1 MLDRRSIAVFCLVG
15 TFSARVVSV
24 HAQEADKSGMSPS
37 RMKLPK
43 GPGSIE
49 GTGENAEPNL
59 AQGLVTWGYPIAVP
73 AGYEQA
79 TPSIRLAYSS
89 GSGNSEVGIGWA
101 VSAPSIERMTS
112 KGLPKYSVDDL
123 FAAGG
128 SDELVRVDTTTGI
141 YRARY
146 EGSFVRYQW
155 VDQDKKGKAGYFKAE
170 YPDGR
175 VGYYGATVEG
185 VIEPTARVEGP
196 TGTFRY
202 HLVDMVDPLGHVLRY
217 EYLKDGSYSLLKR
230 ISYAFQEAENRNPRY
245 QVLFSYE
252 NRLDHL
258 SDAKP
263 GFDVRLTQRLK
274 GIQVLVQ
281 GNQLRRYALRYRTE
295 TVDDHL
301 SLLAGIQQYGIGDA
315 GPYPIDFQFTY
326 SNDSASRCVAIN
338 CRTDAANTCPE
349 TTCQSDGASDCTA
362 TDCQFPQLVTLDESL
377 GVDFSTGK
385 ADLID
390 INGDGLPDVVDTTL
404 ALHRFLVNHLDQNG
418 KPSFK
423 EEVAS
428 KVGSLQLDQPS
439 AQTVDLNG
447 DGFTDLVDTN
457 TGNGSARVLWN
468 NGVGEWTD
476 AGPVSNLGLPN
487 FAEAQNL
494 RFFDY
499 NNDKKIDLLFNDGS
513 NAFVYVNQGALKFVV
528 SDDIEPIGQP
538 FSQLQLADMNGDGL
552 QDPVELAYGIV
563 AYKLNLGWGRWSG
576 WIEMDNAPDVA
587 AGIVRLV
594 DINGDGL
601 SDVVTVQADKLRYQ
615 LNRDGRSFGTE
626 VTKPVDAMPSKT
638 EVRFADMNGN
648 GSTDIVWIPPSE
660 PVKFYELYPVR
671 PNLISSIQ
679 SGIGK
684 VIELSYGSSVRHMED
699 ARRAGKPWQYRLP
712 NPSTTLDT
720 IITHDTLTKV
730 KQTRRLAYSDGYYDG
745 TEKQFRGFEA
755 VTVTTEGDETAEPG
769 VVSSKFDV
777 GRSDSY
783 RKALLLAQSVTSNG
797 RELHAASNDYQE
809 CVVSGIAAQPATPVR
824 HVCQKSATNVIKEG
838 LASGEWVTTVEES
851 AWDGYGNRTKV
862 TKHGV
867 VSIGG
872 KACGPCERADGV
884 NGAPCGDSCL
894 GDESISET
902 KFVSPENTGGRWILN
917 RAAQSLTYGRAGGA
931 KKEKNYYYDG
941 DPLTDIEPGKL
952 TVGLLAKTE
961 ERLDATSFV
970 KSERYKYD
978 SNGNPVAS
986 WDPNGNE
993 RHFAYDAVGLHL
1005 VAEEVLF
1012 KKATPAYS
1020 LKMTA
1025 EYDPLH
1031 EQIIESSAWMR
1042 YEGDQAKSEPRSS
1055 YYDYDKFAR
1064 LTKIAKP
1071 GDSLDDPTEEY
1082 AYELSNPVSRIVRR
1096 ARSQSGAAPDVM
1108 EVQCFDGLGRK
1119 YQTRSL
1125 IDGSNF
1131 QVSGYTLFD
1140 HQGNA
1145 AISYQPYGPG
1155 SDRCDV
1161 AAPAKGNATKTK
1173 YDATQRAH
1181 EVTLPDGS
1189 MSKTAY
1195 APLRVAQYD
1204 PEDLDEKGPHH
1215 DTPEV
1220 TFTDGLGRTTA
1231 IDRYLAPA
1239 TPTRVTVTY
1248 DELSHLRGYVQIQGT
1263 TKIEKIQTYDLLGR
1277 VNTVSDP
1284 DSHDTSFSYD
1294 PAGNVLTETDARQ
1307 IVTVSTYDEANRV
1320 VTHQQQG
1327 DAKTLVTYQYDA
1339 TTGCTGCTHLEGML
1353 AKVTYPMGT
1362 GQGEDAVG
1370 YDLRGQPV
1378 YSRRTL
1384 DGHVFEITSTLDNL
1398 GRVTARSFPNGTS
1411 ISYNLDGL
1419 GRLKS
1424 VPGYIPSVNYD
1435 DRGLPKTQKLAN
1447 GVVTDYVY
1455 DQLMRLEKLSTVS
1468 PVAGKLQDY
1477 VYTRDRVGNITT
1489 ITDTSDFGDAPSANA
1504 TYHYDPWYR
1513 LVGADLD
1520 VGRVPEE
1527 HLTYAYN
1534 ELDNITAKKSDAGS
1548 KSPEHVGDYK
1558 YGESGAGPHAVTS
1571 AGEMTLKYDE
1581 AGNMTL
1587 HGQDTYKWDYQGR
1600 LYQATRGN
1608 EVLGDY
1614 TYGAGRDRVK
1624 KVEDGHVAYY
1634 VAPDF
1639 EVRDGVAIVYVT
1651 VGDRKVVKIEDVGYA
1666 AKMFDDVA
1674 PGYEVDGQYVAT
1686 PDGVTTAGDG
1696 WVAEYWGSNR
1706 NASQPANLLGGLAM
1720 KSSSSMRQLSENLLE
1735 YLHSDNLDN
1744 VSSVTSAD
1752 GTNAAR
1758 SQNYPYGTPRSAILV
1773 GFGSYTITG
1782 KEYDKVS
1789 ELAYFG
1795 SRYYAPRIAT
1805 WAGPDAVFHVLDPE
1819 HRGSRMPEATNRL
1832 VYAARNP
1839 INTRDANGKWVE
1851 RMLGVIVGSN
1861 NSETQTKTIV
1871 EIERFA
1877 ETSGSTI
1884 SHIRVN
1890 GKDMGYVLEPGWQD
1904 NRKGIS
1910 RIPAGTYSAAF
1921 APFPQNKPKYLAP
1934 LLLGTGTREGIR
1946 LHIGNWTRG
1955 VISHVYPEAP
1965 ELNWDEMR
1973 KGNTE
1978 GCQLIG
1984 KKYSRD
1990 PATGD
1995 FTVEKSGKAFHEIM
2009 GALLQERAKHLG
2021 GRYEMEWIVKDISS
2035 TSTEGSQNA
2044 TAKPTR

>member
-1 MLDRRSIAVFCLVG
+1 
-15 TFSARVVSV
+15 
-24 HAQEADKSGMSPS
+24 
-37 RMKLPK
+37 MKLPK

-79 TPSIRLAYSS
+79 TPSVRLAYSS

-128 SDELVRVDTTTGI
+128 SDELVRIDATGT

-146 EGSFVRYQW
+146 EGAFVRYQW
-155 VDQDKKGKAGYFKAE
+155 IDAEKKGKGGYFKAE

-175 VGYYGATVEG
+175 VGYYGATSDG
-185 VIEPTARVEGP
+185 TIESTARVEGP
-196 TGTFRY
+196 SGTFRY

-252 NRLDHL
+252 NRLDQL

-274 GIQVLVQ
+274 VIQVLVQ

-295 TVDDHL
+295 TAEDHL
-301 SLLAGIQQYGIGDA
+301 SLLTGIQQYGIADA

-326 SNDSASRCVAIN
+326 SNDSASNCSGTNCQVAQLLELEGN
-338 CRTDAANTCPE
+338 L
-349 TTCQSDGASDCTA
+349 GA
-362 TDCQFPQLVTLDESL
+362 
-377 GVDFSTGK
+377 DFSTGK

-390 INGDGLPDVVDTTL
+390 INGDGLPDVVDTGS
-404 ALHRFLVNHLDQNG
+404 ALHRFLVNHLDQSG
-418 KPSFK
+418 KPNFK

-428 KVGSLQLDQPS
+428 QFGSMQLHES
-439 AQTVDLNG
+439 HVQTVDLNG
-447 DGFTDLVDTN
+447 DGFTDMVDTN
-457 TGNGSARVLWN
+457 SGQGTARVLWN
-468 NGVGEWTD
+468 FGTGEWRQSE
-476 AGPVSNLGLPN
+476 PVVDLGLPN

-499 NNDKKIDLLFNDGS
+499 NNDKKLDLLFNDGS
-513 NAFVYVNQGALKFVV
+513 NTYVYVNQGALKFVV
-528 SDDIEPIGQP
+528 SDDVEPIGQP

-552 QDPVELAYGIV
+552 QDPVELAYGII
-563 AYKLNLGWGRWSG
+563 AYRLNLGWGRWSG

-587 AGIVRLV
+587 AGMVRLV

-601 SDVVTVQADKLRYQ
+601 SDVVTVLADKLRYQ
-615 LNRDGRSFGTE
+615 LNRDGRSFGPE
-626 VTKPVDAMPSKT
+626 VTQKVNAMPSGT
-638 EVRFADMNGN
+638 EVRFADLNGN
-648 GSTDIVWIPPSE
+648 GSTDVVWIPTSE
-660 PVKFYELYPVR
+660 PLKFYELYPVR
-671 PNLISSIQ
+671 PNLLTKIQ

-684 VIELSYGSSVRHMED
+684 VLELGYGSSVRHMED

-720 IITHDTLTKV
+720 ITTYDTLTKV
-730 KQTRRLAYSDGYYDG
+730 KQTRRLEYSDGYYDG
-745 TEKQFRGFEA
+745 VEKQFRGFEA
-755 VTVTTEGDETAEPG
+755 VTVTTEGDETSEPG

-777 GRSDSY
+777 GRTDSY
-783 RKALLLAQSVTSNG
+783 RKALLLAQSVASNG
-797 RELHAASNDYQE
+797 RELHAASNEYQE
-809 CVVSGIAAQPATPVR
+809 CKVSGIAAQPATPVR
-824 HVCQKSATNVIKEG
+824 HVCQKSATSVLKEG
-838 LASGEWVTTVEES
+838 LAASEWVTTLEES

-867 VSIGG
+867 VSIGTNG
-872 KACGPCERADGV
+872 CSACDRADGV
-884 NGAPCGDSCL
+884 FGAPCGESCL
-894 GDESISET
+894 GDEGISET

-917 RAAQSLTYGRAGGA
+917 RPVQSLTYGRTGGA
-931 KKEKNYYYDG
+931 SKEKNYYYDG
-941 DPLTDIEPGKL
+941 DPLTDIEAGKL

-961 ERLDATSFV
+961 ERLDAMNFV
-970 KSERYKYD
+970 KSERYQYD
-978 SNGNPVAS
+978 ANGNPIAS

-993 RHFAYDAVGLHL
+993 RRFAYDAIGLHL

-1025 EYDPLH
+1025 GYDPLH

-1042 YEGDQAKSEPRSS
+1042 YEGDQAKSEPRSTQ
-1055 YYDYDKFAR
+1055 YDYDNFAR
-1064 LTKIAKP
+1064 LIKIAKP

-1119 YQTRSL
+1119 YQTLSL
-1125 IDGSNF
+1125 VDGTNF

-1140 HQGNA
+1140 RQGNA

-1173 YDATQRAH
+1173 YDASQRAY

-1189 MSKTAY
+1189 VSQTAY

-1204 PEDLDEKGPHH
+1204 PEDLDDKSAHY

-1231 IDRYLAPA
+1231 IDRYLASGV
-1239 TPTRVTVTY
+1239 PTRVTVTY
-1248 DELSHLRGYVQIQGT
+1248 DELSHLRGYVQMQGT
-1263 TKIEKIQTYDLLGR
+1263 TKIEKLQTYDLLGR
-1277 VNTVSDP
+1277 VKTVSDP
-1284 DSHDTSFSYD
+1284 DSHDTSFAYD

-1307 IVTVSTYDEANRV
+1307 IVTVSAYDEANRV

-1327 DAKTLVTYQYDA
+1327 DDKTLVTYQYDA
-1339 TTGCTGCTHLEGML
+1339 TTGCTGCKHLEGML
-1353 AKVTYPMGT
+1353 AKVTYPMGA

-1384 DGHVFEITSTLDNL
+1384 DGHIFEITSTLDNL

-1411 ISYNLDGL
+1411 ISYQLDGL
-1419 GRLKS
+1419 GRLKN
-1424 VPGYIPSVNYD
+1424 VPGYIPSVAYD

-1447 GVVTDYVY
+1447 GVVTDYAY

-1468 PVAGKLQDY
+1468 PVAGKLQEY
-1477 VYTRDRVGNITT
+1477 AYTRDSVGNITE
-1489 ITDTSDFGDAPSANA
+1489 IVDTSDFGDAPSANA
-1504 TYHYDPWYR
+1504 TYHYDSWYR

-1520 VGRVPEE
+1520 EGRAPEE
-1527 HLTYAYN
+1527 HLTYAYD

-1548 KSPEHVGDYK
+1548 KSPEHVGDYT
-1558 YGESGAGPHAVTS
+1558 YGESGAGPHAVTT
-1571 AGEMTLKYDE
+1571 AGTMTLKYDQ

-1624 KVEDGHVAYY
+1624 KQEDGHVAYY

-1651 VGDRKVVKIEDVGYA
+1651 VGDRKVVKIEDTA
-1666 AKMFDDVA
+1666 FATKMFDDVA
-1674 PGYEVDGQYVAT
+1674 PGYEVDGKYFST
-1686 PDGVTTAGDG
+1686 PDGVITAGDG
-1696 WVAEYWGSNR
+1696 WVAFLQKRDPFTRAPSPRAYCQFDAATTECQYLTYILTDHLGSTIWVFGPDG
-1706 NASQPANLLGGLAM
+1706 AQV
-1720 KSSSSMRQLSENLLE
+1720 QSEW
-1735 YLHSDNLDN
+1735 
-1744 VSSVTSAD
+1744 
-1752 GTNAAR
+1752 
-1758 SQNYPYGTPRSAILV
+1758 YPYGAKRLV
-1773 GFGSYTITG
+1773 STSIFEDIRFAD
-1782 KEYDKVS
+1782 KEIDNSSGLRYH
-1789 ELAYFG
+1789 G
-1795 SRYYAPRIAT
+1795 SRYASTFLAIWT
-1805 WAGPDAVFHVLDPE
+1805 QPDRAFALLHTPDELLLRDAL
-1819 HRGSRMPEATNRL
+1819 SRSSFVQL
-1832 VYAARNP
+1832 NP
-1839 INTRDANGKWVE
+1839 ITNVDPDGEFVQFLVGAGIGAAVSAVADIAKQKIVNPHAPIEWRSVGKE
-1851 RMLGVIVGSN
+1851 
-1861 NSETQTKTIV
+1861 
-1871 EIERFA
+1871 A
-1877 ETSGSTI
+1877 
-1884 SHIRVN
+1884 
-1890 GKDMGYVLEPGWQD
+1890 
-1904 NRKGIS
+1904 
-1910 RIPAGTYSAAF
+1910 
-1921 APFPQNKPKYLAP
+1921 
-1934 LLLGTGTREGIR
+1934 LLGAG
-1946 LHIGNWTRG
+1946 
-1955 VISHVYPEAP
+1955 
-1965 ELNWDEMR
+1965 
-1973 KGNTE
+1973 
-1978 GCQLIG
+1978 
-1984 KKYSRD
+1984 
-1990 PATGD
+1990 
-1995 FTVEKSGKAFHEIM
+1995 M
-2009 GALLQERAKHLG
+2009 GALTCGASALSQVGLREGLKFAARATLVDALESAGKSIAPTVGETSVRAITGSEKAGRRTGLAISAVVTALDVRSAVKNLG
-2021 GRYEMEWIVKDISS
+2021 RELPKAWGHVDSRLIRVSSAAKAKVGEIIGNSISTAAS
-2035 TSTEGSQNA
+2035 GFDFGVSAKSELFGTGQKSAPISPGSAQSSDNYSVQKSQD
-2044 TAKPTR
+2044 TVTGISPEK